1 MAVSELARSAESGLT
16 DEQRAE
22 IQALRDGSSA
32 TRRATSPGIE
42 ELLYLPLPVLDHGFV
57 RVVDYMGDD
66 GAIVQ
71 AARVSYGA
79 GTKRRRDDAGLI
91 KYLMRHRHTSP
102 FEMCALKVHLKLPIF
117 VCRQLIRHRTAA
129 ANEVSGRYSILDREF
144 YIPRPEDLAKQ
155 STANRQGRGEVL
167 DHEQAM
173 RVLDML
179 KDDAARAYTHYEQ
192 LLDETPRDEGEPGG
206 FGLARELARMDLPVN
221 LYTQLYWRMDL
232 HNLLHFLRLRADPH
246 AQYEIRVYAIAML
259 EIVKAWVPLTHE
271 AFMDYRMGAVE
282 LSAKGLAVVQRMV
295 RGEKVEQADS
305 GMSPGEWR
313 ELMETLDL

>member
-1 MAVSELARSAESGLT
+1 MSELARSAESGLT

-22 IQALRDGSSA
+22 IQALRDGSNA

-79 GTKRRRDDAGLI
+79 GTKRKRDDAGLI
-91 KYLMRHRHTSP
+91 KYLMRHRHTTP
-102 FEMCALKVHLKLPIF
+102 FEMCELKLHMKMPIF
-117 VCRQLIRHRTAA
+117 VARQHLRHRS
-129 ANEVSGRYSILDREF
+129 ANVNETSGRFSILDREF

-155 STANRQGRGEVL
+155 TTVNRQGRGEVL
-167 DHEQAM
+167 DHEQAL
-173 RVLDML
+173 RVLDLL
-179 KDDAARAYTHYEQ
+179 KEDAARAYEHYEQ
-192 LLDETPRDEGEPGG
+192 LLGETPPENGEPGG

-221 LYTQLYWRMDL
+221 LYTQMYWKIDL
-232 HNLLHFLRLRADPH
+232 HNLFHYLGLRADAH
-246 AQYEIRVYAIAML
+246 SQYEIRVYATAML
-259 EIVKAWVPLTHE
+259 EIVKSWVPLAYD
-271 AFMDYRMGAVE
+271 AFMDYRMGAAQ
-282 LSAKGLAVVQRMV
+282 LSAKGLAVARRLV

-313 ELMETLDL
+313 ELMETLEL

>member
-22 IQALRDGSSA
+22 IQALRDRSST

-42 ELLYLPLPVLDHGFV
+42 GLLYLPLPVLDHGFV

-79 GTKRRRDDAGLI
+79 GTKRKRDDAGLV
-91 KYLMRHRHTSP
+91 KYLMRHRHTTP
-102 FEMCALKVHLKLPIF
+102 FEMCEVKLHLKMPIF
-117 VCRQLIRHRTAA
+117 VARQHLRHRSASV
-129 ANEVSGRYSILDREF
+129 NETSGRYSILDREF

-155 STANRQGRGEVL
+155 TTVNRQGRGEVL
-167 DHEQAM
+167 EHEQAL
-173 RVLDML
+173 RVLDLL
-179 KDDAARAYTHYEQ
+179 KEDAARAYEHYEQ
-192 LLDETPRDEGEPGG
+192 LLGETPSENGEPGG

-221 LYTQLYWRMDL
+221 LYTQMYWKIDL
-232 HNLLHFLRLRADPH
+232 HNLFHYLGLRADAH
-246 AQYEIRVYAIAML
+246 SQYEIRVYANAML
-259 EIVKAWVPLTHE
+259 EIVKSWVPLAYD
-271 AFMDYRMGAVE
+271 AFMDYRIGAAQ
-282 LSAKGLAVVQRMV
+282 LSAKGLAVVRRMI
-295 RGEKVEQADS
+295 RGETVEQADS

-313 ELMETLDL
+313 ELMETLAL

>member
-1 MAVSELARSAESGLT
+1 MAVSDLAKNVESGLT
-16 DEQRAE
+16 PEQRAE
-22 IQALRDGSSA
+22 IDALRERSSA
-32 TRRATSPGIE
+32 TRRATAPGIE
-42 ELLYLPLPVLDHGFV
+42 ELLYLPIPVLDHGFV

-79 GTKRRRDDAGLI
+79 GTKRKRDDAGLI

-102 FEMCALKVHLKLPIF
+102 FEMCSLKVHLKLPIF

-129 ANEVSGRYSILDREF
+129 ANELSGRYSVLDREF

-155 STANRQGRGEVL
+155 STVNRQGRGDVL
-167 DHEQAM
+167 DHEQAL

-192 LLDETPRDEGEPGG
+192 LLDESLQDGGQPGG

-232 HNLLHFLRLRADPH
+232 HNLFHFLRLRADAH
-246 AQYEIRVYAIAML
+246 AQYEIRVYAEALL
-259 EIVKAWVPLTHE
+259 EIVKAWVPLAHE
-271 AFMDYRMGAVE
+271 AFMDYRMGAAE
-282 LSAKGLAVVQRMV
+282 LSAKGLAVVKRLV
-295 RGEKVEQADS
+295 RGEPVDQASS

-313 ELMETLDL
+313 ELMETLEL

>member
-1 MAVSELARSAESGLT
+1 MAVSELARSAESGLS

-22 IQALRDGSSA
+22 IQALREQSVS
-32 TRRATSPGIE
+32 TRRATAPGIE

-79 GTKRRRDDAGLI
+79 GTKRKRDDAGLI
-91 KYLMRHRHTSP
+91 KYLMRHRHTTP
-102 FEMCALKVHLKLPIF
+102 FEMCELKLHLKMPIF
-117 VCRQLIRHRTAA
+117 VARQHCRHRAA
-129 ANEVSGRYSILDREF
+129 SLNETSGRYSILDREF

-155 STANRQGRGEVL
+155 STANRQGRGDVL
-167 DHEQAM
+167 DHQQAL
-173 RVLDML
+173 RVLDLL
-179 KDDAARAYTHYEQ
+179 KEDAARSYAHYEQ
-192 LLDETPRDEGEPGG
+192 FLDQSPAENGHPGG

-221 LYTQLYWRMDL
+221 LYTQMYWKIDL
-232 HNLLHFLRLRADPH
+232 HNLFHYLSLRADAH
-246 AQYEIRVYAIAML
+246 AQYEIRVYADAIL
-259 EIVKAWVPLTHE
+259 SIVKAWVPLAYD
-271 AFMDYRMGAVE
+271 AFMDYRMGAAE
-282 LSAKGLAVVQRMV
+282 LSAKGLAVVQRLI

-313 ELMETLDL
+313 ELMETLEL